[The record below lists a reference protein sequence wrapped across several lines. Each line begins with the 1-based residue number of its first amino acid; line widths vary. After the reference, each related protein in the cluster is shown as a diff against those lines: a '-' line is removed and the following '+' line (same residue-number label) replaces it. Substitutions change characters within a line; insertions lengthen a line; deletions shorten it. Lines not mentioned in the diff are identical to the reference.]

1 MSSSSMQASTKYAIK
16 RWLRRAGLEVSKYA
30 RFRQFDE
37 RLIALMEAQR
47 VGLVLDVGANTGQ
60 YALILRALGF
70 RGRIVSFEPLEA
82 PHRELAENAQH
93 DRLWEVAPR
102 CALGERS
109 GVLRIQVSRN
119 SLSSSALE
127 ILPAHLE
134 AEPESAV
141 VSATEVNM
149 QTLDAAA
156 GPFVRQDD
164 RIFLKVDVQGMEE
177 KVLAGA
183 QQVLGRTVGL
193 QVELS
198 LTPLYATQPL
208 LCDMVATLRHR
219 GFALVDLEPEF
230 VDPRSGRVLQA
241 NGLFLRT

>member
-60 YALILRALGF
+60 YAQTLRALGF
-70 RGRIVSFEPLEA
+70 RGRIVSFEPLEE
-82 PHRELAENAQH
+82 PHRELAENARR
-93 DRLWEVAPR
+93 DRLWEVATR
-102 CALGERS
+102 CALGERG
-109 GVLRIQVSRN
+109 GVLRMQVSRN
-119 SLSSSALE
+119 SMSSSALA

-134 AEPESAV
+134 AAPESAV
-141 VSATEVNM
+141 VNATDVEM
-149 QTLDAAA
+149 QTLDSAAA
-156 GPFVRQDD
+156 RYMQEADV
-164 RIFLKVDVQGMEE
+164 IFLKVDVQGMED

-183 QQVLGRTVGL
+183 TEVLGRTVGL

-208 LCDMVATLRHR
+208 LCDMVATLGRR

>member
-47 VGLVLDVGANTGQ
+47 VGLVLGVGANTGQ
-60 YALILRALGF
+60 YAQTLRALGF
-70 RGRIVSFEPLEA
+70 RGRIVSFEPLEE
-82 PHRELAENAQH
+82 PHRELAENARR
-93 DRLWEVAPR
+93 DGLWEVAAR

-109 GVLRIQVSRN
+109 GVLRMQVSRN
-119 SLSSSALE
+119 SMSSSALE

-134 AEPESAV
+134 AAPESVV
-141 VSATEVNM
+141 VSATEVEM
-149 QTLDAAA
+149 QTLDSAAA
-156 GPFVRQDD
+156 RYLQEADV
-164 RIFLKVDVQGMEE
+164 IFLKVDVQGMED

-183 QQVLGRTVGL
+183 AEVLGRTVGL

-208 LCDMVATLRHR
+208 LCDMVATLRRR